1 MKMKCP
7 YCGSHRT
14 ETVGGENGNPFERGH
29 ERTVCQDCGRQIGE
43 AADLSA
49 LLKSTA
55 AKKPKPDDAPRR
67 PECGCPKKRK
77 EQP

>member
-55 AKKPKPDDAPRR
+55 AKKPKPDDKPKRSARR
-67 PECGCPKKRK
+67 GLEKRK